1 MKKFISSNKYSV
13 IGVLLGATSGYFYWY
28 FVGCASGTCV
38 IQSVWY
44 NATFFGALMGYLAGS
59 SLSDYLKSKDK
70 QPETNEPSDDK

>member
-1 MKKFISSNKYSV
+1 MKKFINSHKYSI

-28 FVGCASGTCV
+28 FVGCASGTCA

-59 SLSDYLKSKDK
+59 SFSDYLKSKDK
-70 QPETNEPSDDK
+70 AHETHETTVDK